1 MDICASK
8 PSFQFWTPSFWQRNA
23 SENHMIPLGNNLMKC
38 PLDKI
43 KHVYPF
49 QLQSLSKP
57 RSSSPIGVDISIS
70 RARAPGKRGDQC
82 FKEERAAAP
91 LGLRPPTIAQYCP
104 VLPSIAQYSLA
115 LPRLA
120 HQLLHCSEASN
131 KSSLRLPSVMQIGGG
146 GAGLQFL
153 ASMFLCVIYIPL

>member
-1 MDICASK
+1 MFEHQVFGKGMHQKTIWF
-8 PSFQFWTPSFWQRNA
+8 PWEIIWWNTPATKSN
-23 SENHMIPLGNNLMKC
+23 M
-38 PLDKI
+38 
-43 KHVYPF
+43 F

-131 KSSLRLPSVMQIGGG
+131 KSSLRLPSVMQMGGG
-146 GAGLQFL
+146 EGGQDFNSWLRCFCLYVYMLLWIQA
-153 ASMFLCVIYIPL
+153 

>member
-1 MDICASK
+1 M
-8 PSFQFWTPSFWQRNA
+8 
-23 SENHMIPLGNNLMKC
+23 
-38 PLDKI
+38 
-43 KHVYPF
+43 F
-49 QLQSLSKP
+49 QLQWLSKP

-115 LPRLA
+115 LPTPALLRLA

-131 KSSLRLPSVMQIGGG
+131 KSSSRLPSVMQMGGG

-153 ASMFLCVIYIPL
+153 ASMLLCVCLCVTMDSGEVSCPTRIII

>member
-1 MDICASK
+1 MTKS
-8 PSFQFWTPSFWQRNA
+8 N
-23 SENHMIPLGNNLMKC
+23 M
-38 PLDKI
+38 
-43 KHVYPF
+43 F
-49 QLQSLSKP
+49 QLQSLSKS

-91 LGLRPPTIAQYCP
+91 LGLRPHTIAQYCP
-104 VLPSIAQYSLA
+104 VWPNIAQYSLA

-131 KSSLRLPSVMQIGGG
+131 KSSLRLPSVMQMGGG
-146 GAGLQFL
+146 GQDFNSWLRCFCLYVYVLPWIQAKLVAQL
-153 ASMFLCVIYIPL
+153 D

>member
-1 MDICASK
+1 
-8 PSFQFWTPSFWQRNA
+8 
-23 SENHMIPLGNNLMKC
+23 MIPLGINLMKY

-115 LPRLA
+115 LPTPALLRLA

-131 KSSLRLPSVMQIGGG
+131 KSSLRLPSVMQMGGG
-146 GAGLQFL
+146 GQDFNSWLRCFVC
-153 ASMFLCVIYIPL
+153 MFIRYCGFRRS